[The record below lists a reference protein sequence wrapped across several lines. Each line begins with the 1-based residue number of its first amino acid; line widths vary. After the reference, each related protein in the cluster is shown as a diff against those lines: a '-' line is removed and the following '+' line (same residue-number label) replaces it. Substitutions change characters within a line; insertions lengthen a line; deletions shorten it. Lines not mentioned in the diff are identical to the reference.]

1 MEGLCRGRPRSEHA
15 ATVLP
20 SPQASEDRTAY
31 GDAEV
36 ALKALRELGI
46 SFLFRERSEDQL
58 QGPPSG
64 RGGQSWSPA
73 FWA

>member
-1 MEGLCRGRPRSEHA
+1 MALSEHA

-20 SPQASEDRTAY
+20 SPESSEDRTAY

-46 SFLFRERSEDQL
+46 SFLFQERSEDRL
-58 QGPPSG
+58 QGGPLGAVARAGARLSG
-64 RGGQSWSPA
+64 GETR
-73 FWA
+73 